1 MGSSIPG
8 RHICAGVAVVLLCIT
23 TRVTAVAAQDST
35 ARVPDVVCAS
45 KPGERQSCAANTGA
59 GVTLLRETGS
69 LACVLGVTWGYDQ
82 QSIWVTDGCSAQ
94 FALGKAKR
102 DSWGTFTPGTGFKV
116 VNTDKGDL
124 NFSLY
129 TYVRYLNQKGLDP
142 TYTDAYGNTVP
153 VQQRQDVQFQK
164 VILYFRG
171 WILSPRFRYLTYV
184 WSTNT
189 SQGSVRAGRRRR
201 QPHVQHQQP
210 PHRRRRDL
218 RPARRALDRGSMAR
232 LAPGGQPPHRRRVLP
247 ALLHHRHL
255 GPRRGGRSSQLHR
268 HAGEQPQSTGRGRR
282 PAGQRTQHRSRR
294 PSSGCRPPANSGG
307 REAPSATSKIT
318 RSSRRDLR
326 HTTPTAW
333 RTARASPTRTTSRT
347 CRFVCRT
354 AGSSSRQIS
363 SARGSRSRMHAT
375 R

>member
-8 RHICAGVAVVLLCIT
+8 RHLCAGVAVILLCIT

-82 QSIWVTDGCSAQ
+82 QSIWVTDGCSGQ

-102 DSWGTFTPGTGFKV
+102 DSWGTYTPGTGFKV

-129 TYVRYLNQKGLDP
+129 TYVRYLNQMGLDP
-142 TYTDAYGNTVP
+142 TYTDAFGNTVP
-153 VQQRQDVQFQK
+153 VQQREDVQFQK

-189 SQGSVRAGRRRR
+189 SQGLSAQVVRRR

-218 RPARRALDRGSMAR
+218 RPARRALDRGSVSR
-232 LAPGGQPPHRRRVLP
+232 LAPGRQPPDRRRVLP
-247 ALLHHRHL
+247 AVLHHRHL
-255 GPRRGGRSSQLHR
+255 GHRRGGRSSQLHR

-282 PAGQRTQHRSRR
+282 PAGQRAQHRLGGPGLAAEHRR
-294 PSSGCRPPANSGG
+294 IRDPR
-307 REAPSATSKIT
+307 APSATSRIT
-318 RSSRRDLR
+318 RSSRRDSR
-326 HTTPTAW
+326 RTTPTAW
-333 RTARASPTRTTSRT
+333 RTTRASRIRTTSRT
-347 CRFVCRT
+347 SRSVCRT
-354 AGSSSRQIS
+354 AGSSSRPIS
-363 SARGSRSRMHAT
+363 SAPGSGSRMHAT